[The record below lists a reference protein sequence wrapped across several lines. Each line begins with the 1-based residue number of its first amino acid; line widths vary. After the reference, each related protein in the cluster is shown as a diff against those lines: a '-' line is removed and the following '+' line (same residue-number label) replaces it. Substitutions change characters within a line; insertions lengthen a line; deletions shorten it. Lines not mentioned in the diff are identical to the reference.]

1 MRRFW
6 GYGKTKIPSRRP
18 VTETN
23 LSEPDASATVIKN
36 KHLPRINT
44 ELHGRKQNQKI
55 RPGNITH
62 LSEPDA
68 SATVIKLKKRGQV
81 SFSALNIIYSWFR
94 LTAEKET

>member
-1 MRRFW
+1 MKTGTNMSFSFCEDEKCKYDANDKQGNLIRFW

-18 VTETN
+18 ATETN
-23 LSEPDASATVIKN
+23 
-36 KHLPRINT
+36 
-44 ELHGRKQNQKI
+44 
-55 RPGNITH
+55 